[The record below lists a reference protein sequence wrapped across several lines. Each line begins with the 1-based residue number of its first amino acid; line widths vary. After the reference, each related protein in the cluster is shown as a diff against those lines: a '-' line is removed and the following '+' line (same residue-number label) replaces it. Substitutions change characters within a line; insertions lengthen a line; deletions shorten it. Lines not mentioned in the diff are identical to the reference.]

1 MSGVTGLVCVV
12 CGRIVGVI
20 NVDALEKML
29 EDDDVY
35 ICRECERRADI
46 EATLGTQLPD
56 HYAHLIERVMI
67 DQMLAQAPLSV
78 NVYG

>member
-12 CGRIVGVI
+12 CGRTVGAI
-20 NVDALEKML
+20 NVDALENML
-29 EDDDVY
+29 EDDEIY
-35 ICRECERRADI
+35 ICRACKERDDI
-46 EATLGTQLPD
+46 ETVLGAQLPD
-56 HYAHLIERVMI
+56 HYAHLVGRVMV